1 MRASEPAIV
10 RETFLPSGMT
20 QGREVAK
27 WTGLRVTGGTRVRWG
42 LNVTARVKVNV
53 EIESDKMYKGERG
66 TKCYSQ
72 GQG

>member
-42 LNVTARVKVNV
+42 LNDTARNTGDIG
-53 EIESDKMYKGERG
+53 IESYRRNKGEIG
-66 TKCYSQ
+66 TECYNQ
-72 GQG
+72 G